1 MGDASIWTTK
11 EIVRAVIGTGV
22 ITAVLSPAL
31 TWLADFVR
39 SHTRRKH
46 AKTYLCMRVASILES
61 YAIEC
66 AELVDASVAHYGQTQ
81 IPTTFSLPD
90 PPAYPQDVD
99 WHSLDADTAYR
110 AMSFLN
116 ECEAQAASA
125 RYANHFEGNPFEAE
139 EAAKRTG
146 KKAHESANV
155 FREKADL
162 QPPDLGHMLQ
172 SLFK

>member
-66 AELVDASVAHYGQTQ
+66 AELVDASIAHYGQSQ
-81 IPTTFSLPD
+81 IPVTFSLPD
-90 PPAYPQDVD
+90 PPVYPEDVD
-99 WHSLDADTAYR
+99 WHSLDARTAYR

-125 RYANHFEGNPFEAE
+125 RYANDFQGNPFEAQ
-139 EAAKRTG
+139 EAAKRIG
-146 KKAHESANV
+146 KKAHELANV
-155 FREKADL
+155 LRGKADL
-162 QPPDLGHMLQ
+162 QPPDLGHTLQ